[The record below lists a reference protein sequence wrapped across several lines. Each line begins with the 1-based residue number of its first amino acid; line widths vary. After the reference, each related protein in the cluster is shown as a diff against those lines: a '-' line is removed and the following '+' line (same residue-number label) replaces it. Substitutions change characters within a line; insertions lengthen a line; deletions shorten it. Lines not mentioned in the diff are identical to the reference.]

1 MRLLMILTILA
12 LSTLCNACDS
22 LSGLFPG
29 STPQAQ
35 SVGGYTEARRLKDN
49 EKELFDK
56 YVARI
61 GDVEYEAMNVATQVV
76 AGVNYRFLC
85 KGREVKADGSRGKK
99 FYAVIVLHKP
109 LPDRGEPRIISIERQ
124 KR

>member
-12 LSTLCNACDS
+12 LSTICNACDS
-22 LSGLFPG
+22 LSGLSPS

-49 EKELFDK
+49 EKELFAK